1 MTDLVLA
8 TRNAG
13 KILEVQRLLE
23 EYAPHI
29 HLRSVAEFNLDDVEE
44 TGTTFEAN
52 ALLKA
57 LTIARQTGL
66 PALADDSGIAID
78 ALGGA
83 PGGYSARW
91 AGSHGDDA
99 ANIAKVLRDLADT
112 SDDERG
118 AQFVCVIALALPD
131 GRSMTVRGEV
141 EGSVR
146 RSPVGN
152 FGFGYDPIFQPVG
165 YSITTA
171 QMTPEQKD
179 AISHRGK
186 ALREIA
192 PKIAPFI
199 GA

>member
-1 MTDLVLA
+1 VAELVLA

-13 KILEVQRLLE
+13 KILEVERLLQAH
-23 EYAPHI
+23 APQI
-29 HLRSVAEFNLDDVEE
+29 HVRSVSEFNLDDVEE
-44 TGTTFEAN
+44 TGDTFEAN

-57 LTIARQTGL
+57 ETIARNTCL

-83 PGGYSARW
+83 PGIYSARW
-91 AGSHGDDA
+91 AGVHGDDA
-99 ANIAKVLRDLADT
+99 ANIAKVLEQLESIPDAD
-112 SDDERG
+112 RG

-131 GRSMTVRGEV
+131 GRSMTVRAEV
-141 EGSVR
+141 EGQVR
-146 RSPVGN
+146 RVPMGDQ
-152 FGFGYDPIFQPVG
+152 GFGYDPIFQPDG
-165 YSITTA
+165 FTITTA
-171 QMTPEQKD
+171 EMSPEQKD

-199 GA
+199 NA